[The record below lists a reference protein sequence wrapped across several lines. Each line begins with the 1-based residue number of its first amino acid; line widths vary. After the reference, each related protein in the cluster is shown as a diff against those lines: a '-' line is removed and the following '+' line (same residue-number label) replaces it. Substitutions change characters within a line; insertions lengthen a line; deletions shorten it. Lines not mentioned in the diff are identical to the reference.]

1 MHIECPGCPTWISR
15 QGSLGSQCAY
25 RSQRFFWLKLRIC
38 CLYGIKIIWS
48 VRQGFSTK
56 KIWISKSL
64 VFQYNLMNPLF
75 TFGQFEVRCQSLF
88 IGWLQKQLA
97 LWNVSKQELNHCTQ
111 LVHGMPKSNGR
122 GWSFS
127 QGLHQVFMGFGVI
140 QLNSYKWE

>member
-1 MHIECPGCPTWISR
+1 MIEQDIDYEKPKPKKKATFKTAAE
-15 QGSLGSQCAY
+15 LAV
-25 RSQRFFWLKLRIC
+25 K
-38 CLYGIKIIWS
+38 K
-48 VRQGFSTK
+48 STNRGPV
-56 KIWISKSL
+56 